1 MTLQLTTEQQRAI
14 YTHDRNLVVLA
25 AAGSGKTHVLV
36 ERMLVLLDANTD
48 WPLESLVAIT
58 FTRKAAR
65 EMRERLRD
73 KLRERSQGAD
83 REDRDRWQG
92 LLASVDSACIGT
104 IHSLCTRV
112 LRASA
117 AETSLD
123 PEFRVMEAEETGVAL
138 DEALEDALQQLAE
151 AEDPSLALFAE
162 YDRWQI
168 LDALRAQLPEAVPDP
183 VPDDLL
189 QRWQVEWERDAEERL
204 KTFRESPGFQDALTW
219 EPRHGWPQ
227 DDKLGA
233 LFMQRGEVLEKL
245 GADPEISLGIELV
258 RALHIKAGNNGS
270 VKNWGGDAEL
280 KSVRARFNALSE
292 LARTASAEIGEGI
305 TDVDRRAA
313 ELLPLWQRLIVKAR
327 AVYVAGKRAD
337 NCLDYND
344 LEQLAHEV
352 LRQPLVRER
361 FRSEFN
367 QVFVDEFHDTSPL
380 QWKIIRALADPRE
393 PGRLFIVGDPR
404 QSIYGFRGA
413 DVDNF
418 SKALDVVRASGGLQV
433 SLSQSFR
440 SHQPLLDVLN
450 KIHRV
455 ALPKDRHEPMVSERR
470 GAPGTQAALELLLMD
485 YKAAELNAEEG
496 RERLARA
503 LARRLKG
510 LAAEGC
516 PTPDRESGEIRP
528 LGYGDVALLFRTYNR
543 MPEFEEAFRE
553 LEMPYVTLGGRGF
566 FGRQEVLDLLN
577 LLRALRN
584 PGDDLSLASV
594 LRSPLFA
601 LSDEALL
608 RLRMP
613 DNGDGERAPLWD
625 ALQRPVDLTGP
636 DARQARFAG
645 ACLRKLAQLAG
656 RVTVAE
662 LLREVLART
671 GYLATLSGLYDGDR
685 RRGNVEKL
693 LDKAAAKA
701 WLFTEFETLLRE
713 LSQREVR
720 EGDVAAGSE
729 GAITL
734 MTVHN
739 SKGLEFPLVV
749 LADAGKWQA
758 PGDTGVL
765 GRAGDGSL
773 VCKVFDM
780 GQGSHRASFAS
791 RRVEEDRK
799 QESLDERRRLLYVA
813 STRAQD
819 YLIVCANHDGK
830 PGDEGWLAWLQEALE
845 PDRHAA
851 DATWRIGQGKVVWR
865 DLSGSI
871 SETGPVED
879 GPTGPEDKPELS
891 LSDGAAPA
899 MPLLRALPEKAP
911 GLLREINVTQLSDYY
926 ERSVMRRTGEDS
938 LPGDP
943 EEQRILGDV
952 LHDALRWWRP
962 GSEPDAALLQQRLEG
977 LIWARGVRDSRHRTR
992 LLREATALLSSFEES
1007 VLAARMRRAPRL
1019 LRELPFM
1026 QRHGGCLIQ
1035 GSIDLL
1041 MQDVDGG
1048 WTLVD
1053 FKSAGPGEGAGPAAA
1068 KEHAKRYRLQ
1078 LGMYARAL
1086 FKRPDIDPGNLTVQV
1101 HYLRHGLDVVVPSTD
1116 WRQAL
1121 EALDGIITVESASAV
1136 GSD

>member
-1 MTLQLTTEQQRAI
+1 MTLQLTAEQRRAI

-36 ERMLVLLDANTD
+36 ERMLALLDANPD

-73 KLRERSQGAD
+73 KLRERSQSAEQ
-83 REDRDRWQG
+83 EDRDRWQG
-92 LLASVDSACIGT
+92 HLAAVDSAIIGT

-112 LRASA
+112 LRACA
-117 AETSLD
+117 AEARLD
-123 PEFRVMEAEETGVAL
+123 PEFRVMEAEESGVAL
-138 DEALEDALQQLAE
+138 DEALEEALQHLAE

-162 YDRWQI
+162 YDRKQI
-168 LDALRAQLPEAVPDP
+168 MEALRAQLPESVPDP

-204 KTFRESPGFQDALTW
+204 KAFRASSDFQDALTW

-227 DDKLGA
+227 DDKLGDVWA
-233 LFMQRGEVLEKL
+233 VCRPLCIEFENAAIAQSPELLQAIDDAIKL
-245 GADPEISLGIELV
+245 TGGTQ
-258 RALHIKAGNNGS
+258 
-270 VKNWGGDAEL
+270 KNWGDKETVEEARAGLRTLREEGRRVL
-280 KSVRARFNALSE
+280 KD
-292 LARTASAEIGEGI
+292 IGEGI
-305 TDVDRRAA
+305 TDLDRRAA
-313 ELLPLWQRLIVKAR
+313 ELLPLWRRLIVEAR
-327 AVYVAGKRAD
+327 EVYVARKRAD
-337 NCLDYND
+337 NFLDFNE
-344 LEQLAHEV
+344 LEQLAQEV

-367 QVFVDEFHDTSPL
+367 QVLVDEFHDTSPL
-380 QWKIIRALADPRE
+380 QWQIIRALADPQE

-418 SKALDVVRASGGLQV
+418 SKALDEVRAGGGLQV

-450 KIHRV
+450 EIHCV

-470 GAPGTQAALELLLMD
+470 QAPGAQAALELLLMD
-485 YKAAELNAEEG
+485 YRAAELGAEEG

-516 PTPDRESGEIRP
+516 PTLDRESGEIRP
-528 LGYGDVALLFRTYNR
+528 LGYGDVALLFRTHNR

-553 LEMPYVTLGGRGF
+553 LELPYVTLGGRGF

-584 PGDDLSLASV
+584 TSDDLSLASV

-613 DNGDGERAPLWD
+613 VNSDGERAPLWD
-625 ALQRPVDLTGP
+625 ALQRPADLTGP
-636 DARQARFAG
+636 DARQARFA
-645 ACLRKLAQLAG
+645 AECLREFALLAG
-656 RVTVAE
+656 RVTVAD
-662 LLREVLART
+662 LLREALART
-671 GYLATLSGLYDGDR
+671 GYLATLGGLYDGAR

-693 LDKAAAKA
+693 LDKAAARA

-749 LADAGKWQA
+749 LADAGKWRA

-765 GRAGDGSL
+765 RREGDGNL

-780 GQGSHRASFAS
+780 AQGSHRAPYAW
-791 RRVEEDRK
+791 RRIEAQGR

-830 PGDEGWLAWLQEALE
+830 PGDEGWLAWLHEALQPE
-845 PDRHAA
+845 RHSA
-851 DATWRIGQGKVVWR
+851 DATWRVGRGKVVWR

-871 SETGPVED
+871 LETGPVAD
-879 GPTGPEDKPELS
+879 GPTGTHDKPELS
-891 LSDGAAPA
+891 LSEGAAPA
-899 MPLLRALPEKAP
+899 LPLLRPLPEKAP
-911 GLLREINVTQLSDYY
+911 GLLYEINVTQLSEHF
-926 ERSVMRRTGEDS
+926 ERSFLRGTGSGS

-952 LHDALRWWRP
+952 MHDALRWWRP
-962 GSEPDAALLQQRLEG
+962 DSEPDAAQLQRRLEG
-977 LIWARGVRDSRHRTR
+977 LIWARGVRDSRRRTR
-992 LLREATALLSSFEES
+992 LQREAAALLESFEDS
-1007 VLAARMRRAPRL
+1007 ALAGRMRRAPRL

-1041 MQDVDGG
+1041 MLDVDGG

-1053 FKSAGPGEGAGPAAA
+1053 FKSANPGEGAEPAAA
-1068 KEHAKRYRLQ
+1068 EEHARRYRLQ
-1078 LGMYARAL
+1078 LGLYARAL
-1086 FKRPDIDPGNLTVQV
+1086 VERPDIDPESLTVQV
-1101 HYLRHGLDVVVPSTD
+1101 HYLRHGLDVVVPSTA

-1121 EALDGIITVESASAV
+1121 EELDGIVAVESANAV
-1136 GSD
+1136 GD

>member
-1 MTLQLTTEQQRAI
+1 MRLQLTAEQRRAI
-14 YTHDRNLVVLA
+14 YTHDCNLVVLA

-36 ERMLVLLDANTD
+36 ERMLALLDANPD

-73 KLRERSQGAD
+73 KLRERSHGAEQ
-83 REDRDRWQG
+83 EDRDRWQG
-92 LLASVDSACIGT
+92 HLAAVDSACIGT
-104 IHSLCTRV
+104 IHSLCTRI
-112 LRASA
+112 LRACA
-117 AETSLD
+117 AEARLD
-123 PEFRVMEAEETGVAL
+123 PEFRVMEADESGVAL
-138 DEALEDALQQLAE
+138 DAALEDALEQLAE
-151 AEDPSLALFAE
+151 AGDPSLALFAE
-162 YDRWQI
+162 YDRQQI
-168 LDALRAQLPEAVPDP
+168 MDALRAQLRQSVPDP
-183 VPDDLL
+183 VPEDVL
-189 QRWQVEWERDAEERL
+189 QRWQAGWERDAEERL
-204 KTFRESPGFQDALTW
+204 KAFRASSGFQDALTW

-227 DDKLGA
+227 DDKLGDVWA
-233 LFMQRGEVLEKL
+233 VCRPLCIEIEKAAIAQSPGL
-245 GADPEISLGIELV
+245 LQAIDD
-258 RALHIKAGNNGS
+258 AIKWTGGTQ
-270 VKNWGGDAEL
+270 KNWGDKETVEEARAVMRTLREEVRRVL
-280 KSVRARFNALSE
+280 KD
-292 LARTASAEIGEGI
+292 IGEGI
-305 TDVDRRAA
+305 TVVDRRAA
-313 ELLPLWQRLIVKAR
+313 ELLPLWRRLIVKAR
-327 AVYVAGKRAD
+327 EVYVVRKRAD

-344 LEQLAHEV
+344 LEQLAQEV
-352 LRQPLVRER
+352 LQQPDVRER
-361 FRSEFN
+361 LCREFR
-367 QVFVDEFHDTSPL
+367 QLLVDEFHDTSPL
-380 QWKIIRALADPRE
+380 QWQIIRALADPQE
-393 PGRLFIVGDPR
+393 PGRLFIVGAPR

-418 SKALDVVRASGGLQV
+418 GKALDEVRAGGGLQV

-450 KIHRV
+450 EIHCV

-470 GAPGTQAALELLLMD
+470 EAPGTQAALELLLMD
-485 YKAAELNAEEG
+485 YRAAELGAEEG

-510 LAAEGC
+510 LVAERC
-516 PTPDRESGEIRP
+516 PMLDRKTVAIRP
-528 LGYGDVALLFRTYNR
+528 LGYGDVALLFRTHNR

-553 LEMPYVTLGGRGF
+553 LELPFVTLGGRGY

-625 ALQRPVDLTGP
+625 ALLRPADLTGP
-636 DARQARFAG
+636 DARQARFA
-645 ACLRKLAQLAG
+645 AECLREFALLAG

-662 LLREVLART
+662 LLREALART
-671 GYLATLSGLYDGDR
+671 GYLATLSGLYDGER

-693 LDKAAAKA
+693 LDKAAERT

-713 LSQREVR
+713 FSQREVR

-749 LADAGKWQA
+749 LADAGKWQPRNDA
-758 PGDTGVL
+758 SVL
-765 GRAGDGSL
+765 VRDGEGQLS
-773 VCKVFDM
+773 CRVFDM
-780 GQGSHRASFAS
+780 KEGSHRESFAL
-791 RRVEEDRK
+791 RRVEKDRK

-830 PGDEGWLAWLQEALE
+830 PGDEGWLAWLHEALG
-845 PDRHAA
+845 PDEHIA
-851 DATWRIGQGKVVWR
+851 DASWRIGGGKVVWR
-865 DLSGSI
+865 ELVATPAMDPSARPARDAL
-871 SETGPVED
+871 
-879 GPTGPEDKPELS
+879 PEVQAIAQS
-891 LSDGAAPA
+891 SAAPA
-899 MPLLRALPEKAP
+899 LPLLHPLPEKAP
-911 GLLREINVTQLSDYY
+911 GLLREINVTQLSDHF
-926 ERSVMRRTGEDS
+926 ERSVMRRTGAVS

-952 LHDALRWWRP
+952 MHDALRWWRP
-962 GSEPDAALLQQRLEG
+962 DSEPDADLLQQRLEG
-977 LIWARGVRDSRHRTR
+977 LIWARGVRDSRRRTR
-992 LLREATALLSSFEES
+992 LQREATALLASFEDS
-1007 VLAARMRRAPRL
+1007 ALAARMRRAPRL

-1053 FKSAGPGEGAGPAAA
+1053 FKSANPGEGAEPAAA
-1068 KEHAKRYRLQ
+1068 EEHARRYRLQ
-1078 LGMYARAL
+1078 LGLYARAL
-1086 FKRPDIDPGNLTVQV
+1086 VERPDIDPESLTVQV
-1101 HYLRHGLDVVVPSTD
+1101 HYLRHGLDVVVPSTA

-1121 EALDGIITVESASAV
+1121 EALDGIIAIELASAFS
-1136 GSD
+1136 GG

>member
-1 MTLQLTTEQQRAI
+1 MTLKLTADQQRAI
-14 YTHDRNLVVLA
+14 YTQDRNLVVLA

-36 ERMLVLLDANTD
+36 ERMLALLEANPD

-73 KLRERSQGAD
+73 KLRERSQCAD
-83 REDRDRWQG
+83 VEDRDRWQSH
-92 LLASVDSACIGT
+92 LAGVDGACIGT

-112 LRASA
+112 LQACA
-117 AETSLD
+117 AEASLD
-123 PEFRVMEAEETGVAL
+123 PELRVMEADESGVVL

-162 YDRWQI
+162 YDRQQI
-168 LDALRAQLPEAVPDP
+168 MDALRSQVSLPAPDL

-189 QRWQVEWERDAEERL
+189 QRWQAQWGRDAEERL
-204 KTFRESPGFQDALTW
+204 KAFRASSGFQDALTW
-219 EPRHGWPQ
+219 EPRHGWPES
-227 DDKLGA
+227 DKLGDVWA
-233 LFMQRGEVLEKL
+233 VCRPLC
-245 GADPEISLGIELV
+245 IELENSPPV
-258 RALHIKAGNNGS
+258 DCPGLLQAIKSAIKLNVGS
-270 VKNWGGDAEL
+270 QGNWGGKEAVAEAKAVL
-280 KSVRARFNALSE
+280 GAVRE
-292 LARTASAEIGEGI
+292 EVQQVIKDIGEGI
-305 TDVDRRAA
+305 TDLDCRAA
-313 ELLPLWQRLIVKAR
+313 NLLPLWRRLILQAKGVYDAR
-327 AVYVAGKRAD
+327 KRAEYR
-337 NCLDYND
+337 LDFND
-344 LEQLAHEV
+344 LEQLTHEV
-352 LRQPLVRER
+352 LQQPLVRER
-361 FRSEFN
+361 LRVEFRH
-367 QVFVDEFHDTSPL
+367 VLVDEFHDTSPL
-380 QWKIIRALADPRE
+380 QWQIIRALADPQE

-418 SKALDVVRASGGLQV
+418 CKALDEVRAGGGLQV

-450 KIHRV
+450 EIHRV
-455 ALPKDRHEPMVSERR
+455 ALPGNRYEPLVSERR
-470 GAPGTQAALELLLMD
+470 DAPGTQAALEMLLMD
-485 YKAAELNAEEG
+485 YKAAELKAEGG

-503 LARRLKG
+503 LARRIKG
-510 LAAEGC
+510 LVAEGC
-516 PTPDRESGEIRP
+516 PMLDRESGEFRP
-528 LGYGDVALLFRTYNR
+528 LGYGDVALLFRTHSR

-553 LEMPYVTLGGRGF
+553 LEIPFVTLGGRGF

-608 RLRMP
+608 SLRMP
-613 DNGDGERAPLWD
+613 RNCDGERVPLWD
-625 ALQRPVDLTGP
+625 ALQQPSDLNGT

-645 ACLRKLAQLAG
+645 ACMRELALLAG

-662 LLREVLART
+662 LLREALSKT

-693 LDKAAAKA
+693 LDKAGERA

-749 LADAGKWQA
+749 LADAGKWQPRNDA
-758 PGDTGVL
+758 SVL
-765 GRAGDGSL
+765 VRDSEGQLS
-773 VCKVFDM
+773 CKVFDM
-780 GQGSHRASFAS
+780 KEGSHSESFAL
-791 RRVEEDRK
+791 RRVEKDRK

-830 PGDEGWLAWLQEALE
+830 PGDEGWLAWLLEALG
-845 PDRHAA
+845 PDEHTA
-851 DATWRIGQGKVVWR
+851 DASWRIGQGKVVWR

-871 SETGPVED
+871 GETGPVED
-879 GPTGPEDKPELS
+879 GPTGPADKPGLS

-899 MPLLRALPEKAP
+899 TPLLRPLPEKAP
-911 GLLREINVTQLSDYY
+911 GLLREIKVTQLSDHY
-926 ERSVMRRTGEDS
+926 ERSVMRRTGAGS

-962 GSEPDAALLQQRLEG
+962 GPEPDAALLQQRLEG
-977 LIWARGVRDSRHRTR
+977 LIWARGVRDSRRRRR
-992 LLREATALLSSFEES
+992 LLREATALLASFEES
-1007 VLAARMRRAPRL
+1007 ALAARMRRAPRL

-1068 KEHAKRYRLQ
+1068 KEHAKRYWLQ
-1078 LGMYARAL
+1078 LGLYARAL

-1101 HYLRHGLDVVVPSTD
+1101 HYLRHGLDVIVPSTD

-1121 EALDGIITVESASAV
+1121 EALDGIIAVESASAV